1 MLSALQLKND
11 EYYTLYEDIEKE
23 LEYYTDC
30 FENKTVYLNCDN
42 PEYSNFWKYF
52 VNNFTKLK
60 LKKLISTF
68 YEKDIYYLF
77 NFDKKISYK
86 TIYDGQKTTKIALKE
101 DGDFRSEECTEIL
114 KQSDIIVTNPPFSL
128 FREFIDQLNKYNK
141 KFLII
146 GPHVA
151 FAYKNVFSMFKQ
163 DKISISPNIR
173 NSGFNFYNIY
183 DNSIKNIGAR
193 WFTNLKNFNN
203 KTEFIVLD
211 KLYNDKIYDKY
222 DNMDAIN
229 IDSYH
234 DIPINYNSLM
244 GVPINF
250 IDKWNKNQFELISI
264 FNNPFINGKAIFKRL
279 IIKKII

>member
-1 MLSALQLKND
+1 
-11 EYYTLYEDIEKE
+11 
-23 LEYYTDC
+23 
-30 FENKTVYLNCDN
+30 
-42 PEYSNFWKYF
+42 
-52 VNNFTKLK
+52 
-60 LKKLISTF
+60 
-68 YEKDIYYLF
+68 
-77 NFDKKISYK
+77 
-86 TIYDGQKTTKIALKE
+86 
-101 DGDFRSEECTEIL
+101 
-114 KQSDIIVTNPPFSL
+114 
-128 FREFIDQLNKYNK
+128 
-141 KFLII
+141 
-146 GPHVA
+146 
-151 FAYKNVFSMFKQ
+151 MFKQ

-264 FNNPFINGKAIFKRL
+264 LNKPFINGKALFKRL
-279 IIKKII
+279 IIKKIV